1 MLFRKSIPK
10 STQKT
15 NLILNVILR
24 RIVLKVVAKYQEY
37 YHGFK
42 RLFAKYGITQ
52 YLIEPVEGKTDR
64 RLFMSVLKRRKCKE
78 QTDLIDPDTGIKID
92 FVCD

>member
-24 RIVLKVVAKYQEY
+24 RIVLKVVAY

-78 QTDLIDPDTGIKID
+78 QTDLIDPDSGIKID